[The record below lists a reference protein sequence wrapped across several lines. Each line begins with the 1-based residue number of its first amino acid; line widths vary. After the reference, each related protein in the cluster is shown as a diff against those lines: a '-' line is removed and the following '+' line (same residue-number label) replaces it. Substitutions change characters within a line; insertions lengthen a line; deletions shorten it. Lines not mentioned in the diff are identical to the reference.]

1 MDKSNEYG
9 FRSGLFLLQWI
20 LVYSGL
26 IGLAEFAILSWHC
39 FFFLNPEIEEY
50 LKENESWNTPR
61 TELCLST
68 GLQKSSM
75 SI

>member
-1 MDKSNEYG
+1 M
-9 FRSGLFLLQWI
+9 
-20 LVYSGL
+20 YSGL

-50 LKENESWNTPR
+50 LKESESWNTPR